1 VAIGLVDP
9 GVTGG
14 SGNPD
19 FSKRIQK
26 IRFIMKIALFA
37 LFFQLTL
44 AFHLLA
50 SQISVS
56 GNVSGVWDLDTFF
69 VNDNIV
75 IPNGSTLSI
84 LPASLIL
91 FQGHFFL
98 KVDGRLLAQGIQ
110 SVVTY
115 FLQVT
120 IGEFVTGHNLLRV
133 D

>member
-1 VAIGLVDP
+1 
-9 GVTGG
+9 
-14 SGNPD
+14 
-19 FSKRIQK
+19 
-26 IRFIMKIALFA
+26 MKIALFA

-56 GNVSGVWDLDTFF
+56 GSVSGIWDMDTVF
-69 VNDNIV
+69 VTDNIV

-84 LPASLIL
+84 LPGSLIL

-98 KVDGRLLAQGIQ
+98 KVEGRLLAQRIQ

-115 FLQVT
+115 FLQVK

>member
-1 VAIGLVDP
+1 
-9 GVTGG
+9 
-14 SGNPD
+14 
-19 FSKRIQK
+19 
-26 IRFIMKIALFA
+26 MKIALFA

-44 AFHLLA
+44 TFHLLA

-56 GNVSGVWDLDTFF
+56 GNVSGVWDVDTVI

-84 LPASLIL
+84 VPGSLIF

-98 KVDGRLLAQGIQ
+98 KVEGRLLAQRIQ
-110 SVVTY
+110 SIVTY
-115 FLQVT
+115 FLQVK
-120 IGEFVTGHNLLRV
+120 IGEFVTGQNLLRL